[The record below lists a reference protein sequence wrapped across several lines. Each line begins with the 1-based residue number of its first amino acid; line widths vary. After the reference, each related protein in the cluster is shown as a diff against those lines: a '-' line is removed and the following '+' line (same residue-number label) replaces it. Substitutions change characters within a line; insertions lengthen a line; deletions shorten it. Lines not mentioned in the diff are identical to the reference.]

1 MKSKQR
7 FSRVMFL
14 KPKYAL
20 LLTEG
25 EQTVITVNLSLIFYY
40 VTDVDT

>member
-14 KPKYAL
+14 KLKYTL
-20 LLTEG
+20 FLTEG